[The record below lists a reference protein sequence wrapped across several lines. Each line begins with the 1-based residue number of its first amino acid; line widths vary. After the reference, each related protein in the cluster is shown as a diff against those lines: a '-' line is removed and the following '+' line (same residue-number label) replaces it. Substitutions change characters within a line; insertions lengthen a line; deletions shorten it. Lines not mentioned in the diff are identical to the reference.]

1 MSITIA
7 IVVNVTGNAW
17 AEAPDGSHRLLQPGD
32 ALMLGERLITAD
44 DGRVTLD
51 FGYNNEATVDS
62 GVSIL
67 ASAEL
72 ANNFVPAAT
81 DNSLEDSSVEQ
92 ALAAIEDALG
102 SSLDDI
108 EAPAAGIDG
117 GSAGGSSSV
126 RLARIVENI
135 NGADISLNL
144 QSLDSE
150 TPLINDG
157 GVTTGSTAEAQPLP
171 GSIAIDNV
179 SPVTGDSNNLIVN
192 GNSSNLL
199 AGNSIIVTVTDQNG
213 NSVSQTVTAGPDGKF
228 TSVISQFPNMVDGP
242 ITVGVSAQ
250 GSDGNL
256 VSATTEGSLDLIAGS
271 VSVTSTITDHSS
283 QTLGLDGTTTDIA
296 PGSAVTIVVTDS
308 NNNSLTTT
316 ATVGDDGSFS
326 LTGVDISGLVD
337 GDLAITVTGED
348 RNGNAVTDSA
358 SGSFDATAGALT
370 VSLDTVD
377 NTAQTAN
384 LSGTTTDV
392 APNEQV
398 AITITD
404 SAGNIVN
411 AIATVGADG
420 SYSLTGVDISSL
432 VDGSLT
438 VEASAQDRNGNALT
452 DSANGALD
460 ATAGDLT
467 VSVGTID
474 NTAQT
479 VNLSGTTTDVAPNG
493 QVAITMTDSAGNI
506 VNATATV
513 GADGSYSLTG
523 VDISSLVDG
532 DLTVEASAQDR
543 NGNAVSDSANGTFD
557 ATAGDLTVSVDTVD
571 STAQTANLS
580 GTTTDVALNSQVDL
594 TVTDSAGN
602 VVTATTTVG
611 ADGSYSLTG
620 VDISS
625 LVDGNLTVEA
635 TAQDRNGNAVSDSA
649 AGSLD
654 ATTGALTVSLDT
666 VDNAAQTVDLSGT
679 TADVAPNSQVNV
691 TITDSTG
698 NVVNAITTVGADGS
712 YSLTGVDIS
721 SLVDGDLTVE
731 ASAQGRNGNA
741 LTDSANGALD
751 ATGGALTV
759 SVDTIDNTAQTV
771 NLSGTTTDVAPN
783 EQVSITVTDSAGNV
797 VTATTTVGADGSY
810 TLTGVD
816 ISSLVDG
823 SLTVEASAQDRNGN
837 AVTDSATNSFD
848 ATAGALTVS
857 VDTVDNT
864 TQTADVSGTTSDVA
878 PNSQVNVT
886 ITDSAGNVVNA
897 TTTVGADG
905 AYTLTGVDIASLV
918 DGALTVEASAQDR
931 NGNAVND
938 SANGAF
944 DATGG
949 ALTVS
954 VDTIDTTAQTMNLS
968 GATTDVAPNEQI
980 AITITDSAGNAVT
993 ATTTVGTDG
1002 SYTLTG
1008 VDISSLVD
1016 GNLSVDASAQDRN
1029 GNTVSDSATG
1039 SFDATAGDL
1048 AVTISNVDNGAQTID
1063 LSGTTTDVAPNS
1075 QVNVTITDSA
1085 GNLVNTTTTL
1095 GADGSYTLTGV
1106 DISSLVD
1113 GDLTVEASAQDR
1125 NGNAVNDSANGTFDA
1140 TAGALTVSLDTVDNA
1155 GQTANLSGT
1164 TKDVAPNEEV
1174 SITVTDSAGNVV
1186 NTTATVGADGSYSLT
1201 GVDISSLVDGDLTV
1215 EASAQDRNGNA
1226 VSDSATDS
1234 VDATAGALTVSV
1246 DTIDNT
1252 AQTANLS
1259 GTTSDV
1265 APNEQVAITITDSA
1279 GNIVNAAATV
1289 SADGSY
1295 TLNGVDIS
1303 SLVDGN
1309 LTVEASAQDRNGNAV
1324 NDSANGA
1331 LDATDGALT
1340 VAVANIDNTTQAIDL
1355 SGTTT
1360 DVAPNEQV
1368 AITITDSA
1376 GNAVNAT
1383 ATVGA
1388 DGSYTLTGVDISSLV
1403 DGNLT
1408 VEATAQDRNG
1418 NAVSDSANGSLN
1430 AIAGDLTVT
1439 LDTVDNAAQ
1448 TVNLSGTTTDVA
1460 PNGQIAITIT
1470 DSAGNAVNA
1479 TTTVGADGAYT
1490 LTGVDISS
1498 LVDGNLTVEAT
1509 AQDRNGN
1516 AVTDS
1521 ANGSLDATAGDL
1533 TVSLDT
1539 VDNTA
1544 QTVNLSGTTTD
1555 VAPNEQV
1562 AITITDSAGNAVN
1575 ATTTVDADG
1584 AYTLTGMDISSLVDG
1599 DLTVEASAQDRNGNA
1614 ITDSATGT
1622 FDATTGDL
1630 TVAIANVDNGNQTI
1644 DLSGSTTDVAPNS
1657 QVNVAVTD
1665 SAGNVVNTT
1674 ATVDADGSYTLTG
1687 VDISSLVDGDL
1698 SVEAT
1703 AQDRNGNAVSDS
1715 ANGSLDATAGALSV
1729 SVDTIDNTTQTV
1741 NLSGTTTDVA
1751 PNSQVDVTITDADGH
1766 VVNTTA
1772 TVGADGS
1779 YTLAGV
1785 DISSLV
1791 DGNLTVEATA
1801 QDRNGNAVNDST
1813 TSILDATAGDLT
1825 VSLDIVNNATQTVN
1839 LSGTTNDVAPNEQVD
1854 IAVTD
1859 SAGNVVNTTAT
1870 VDADG
1875 SYTLTGVDISS
1886 LVDGNLTVEAT
1897 AQDRNGNAVTD
1908 SANGSLDATA
1918 GDLTVSVDTVDNTAQ
1933 TVNLSG
1939 TTTDVAPNGQIAIT
1953 ITDSAGNAVNATTTV
1968 GADGAYTLTG
1978 VDISSLVDGNL
1989 TIEATAQDR
1998 NGNAVSDSAAGSLD
2012 ATTGDLTVAIAN
2024 VDNGNQTADLS
2035 GSTTDVAPNSQVN
2048 VTITDSAGS
2057 TVTATAIVGAD
2068 GSYTL
2073 SGVDISSLVDGDLTA
2088 EASAQDRNGNHVS
2101 DSVTGSFDAT
2111 AGDLAVTISNVDNG
2125 AQTIDLSGTTTDVA
2139 PNSEVEVTITDSAG
2153 NVVNTTATVD
2163 ADGSY
2168 TLTGVDIAS
2177 LVDGNLTVEATAQDR
2192 NGNAV
2197 SDSANGT
2204 FDATAGD
2211 LTVSIA
2217 TIDNGNQTINLSGT
2231 TTDVAPNE
2239 QVSITIT
2246 DSSGNVVNTTA
2257 TVGADGSYTLNGLD
2271 ISSFE
2276 NGQISV
2282 SANAI
2287 DRNGQSVSDSD
2298 SDLLD
2303 KNFAPDAQA
2312 DSFGGVAVQGLFG
2325 EYYAYAQGSDGG
2337 NLSNVAQVKAFIAAN
2352 EADATFIG
2360 RNIDYG
2366 SVSGDLGG
2374 NGKVQSF
2381 LKDDAGSLSTDPENS
2396 SDAIVKLT
2404 GNLELQAG
2412 TYQFRVRADDG
2423 YRIEVNG
2430 QTVAEYNGNQGANT
2444 RTGSE
2449 FTLTGDGPHSVEI
2462 VYWDQGGAAQLRI
2475 ELREQGGAYEIF
2487 GSQHASHGSENPALV
2502 VNENQTLEIDPA
2514 VLLGNDSDSNGDIL
2528 TIQSVQSA
2536 TNGTVSINGDGN
2548 IVFTPD
2554 EHYSG
2559 NASFTYTASD
2569 GRGGTDTATVTLDVK
2584 PVASAPTLSLQDAV
2598 SAQVGA
2604 TTIST
2609 GSSDTVVD
2617 PVAFNSGDGISREA
2631 LESEL
2636 NVAQNYLNNRFD
2648 PSGTGVNDSGTV
2660 NIQDGKLTEA
2670 TYKLSAGT
2678 EIRWDYT
2685 FINGEDDFWEVSR
2698 GFNDIVALVVIS
2710 PSGARETIL
2719 VDSSENKYPDQSATG
2734 IQSFTATESGHHQ
2747 FQWIVLNG
2755 GDKNKDSSLTLS
2767 APSFA
2772 LPNVA
2777 GSFGVPVD
2785 LAINAELAD
2794 PDGSETLLI
2803 TIAGVPAGGALSA
2816 GTLNADGSWSLVS
2829 GDLENLQLLPPVD
2842 YNGDVQ
2848 LTITATATE
2857 SANDDSASVTD
2868 TLSVTITQTN
2878 NTTSGTEG
2886 NDTLQGAAS
2895 DDLMRGYTGNDSL
2908 SGGDGNDYLFGG
2920 AGNDT
2925 LIGGTGSDVLTGGMG
2940 ADVFQWELGD
2950 ASDADPTQDVIT
2962 DFALDNQGY
2971 TGAGDGDQLN
2981 FTDLL
2986 HDADAASISNYL
2998 MAQEEDGD
3006 TVIYVNTGGTLD
3018 NNTDNANQSIVLSG
3032 VSMDG
3037 QSSEQFI
3044 DSLLASNQIKI
3055 E

>member
-1 MSITIA
+1 
-7 IVVNVTGNAW
+7 
-17 AEAPDGSHRLLQPGD
+17 
-32 ALMLGERLITAD
+32 
-44 DGRVTLD
+44 
-51 FGYNNEATVDS
+51 
-62 GVSIL
+62 
-67 ASAEL
+67 
-72 ANNFVPAAT
+72 
-81 DNSLEDSSVEQ
+81 
-92 ALAAIEDALG
+92 
-102 SSLDDI
+102 
-108 EAPAAGIDG
+108 
-117 GSAGGSSSV
+117 
-126 RLARIVENI
+126 
-135 NGADISLNL
+135 
-144 QSLDSE
+144 
-150 TPLINDG
+150 
-157 GVTTGSTAEAQPLP
+157 
-171 GSIAIDNV
+171 
-179 SPVTGDSNNLIVN
+179 
-192 GNSSNLL
+192 
-199 AGNSIIVTVTDQNG
+199 
-213 NSVSQTVTAGPDGKF
+213 
-228 TSVISQFPNMVDGP
+228 
-242 ITVGVSAQ
+242 
-250 GSDGNL
+250 
-256 VSATTEGSLDLIAGS
+256 
-271 VSVTSTITDHSS
+271 
-283 QTLGLDGTTTDIA
+283 
-296 PGSAVTIVVTDS
+296 
-308 NNNSLTTT
+308 
-316 ATVGDDGSFS
+316 
-326 LTGVDISGLVD
+326 
-337 GDLAITVTGED
+337 
-348 RNGNAVTDSA
+348 
-358 SGSFDATAGALT
+358 
-370 VSLDTVD
+370 
-377 NTAQTAN
+377 
-384 LSGTTTDV
+384 
-392 APNEQV
+392 
-398 AITITD
+398 
-404 SAGNIVN
+404 
-411 AIATVGADG
+411 
-420 SYSLTGVDISSL
+420 
-432 VDGSLT
+432 
-438 VEASAQDRNGNALT
+438 
-452 DSANGALD
+452 
-460 ATAGDLT
+460 
-467 VSVGTID
+467 
-474 NTAQT
+474 
-479 VNLSGTTTDVAPNG
+479 
-493 QVAITMTDSAGNI
+493 
-506 VNATATV
+506 
-513 GADGSYSLTG
+513 
-523 VDISSLVDG
+523 
-532 DLTVEASAQDR
+532 
-543 NGNAVSDSANGTFD
+543 
-557 ATAGDLTVSVDTVD
+557 
-571 STAQTANLS
+571 
-580 GTTTDVALNSQVDL
+580 
-594 TVTDSAGN
+594 
-602 VVTATTTVG
+602 
-611 ADGSYSLTG
+611 
-620 VDISS
+620 
-625 LVDGNLTVEA
+625 
-635 TAQDRNGNAVSDSA
+635 
-649 AGSLD
+649 
-654 ATTGALTVSLDT
+654 
-666 VDNAAQTVDLSGT
+666 
-679 TADVAPNSQVNV
+679 
-691 TITDSTG
+691 
-698 NVVNAITTVGADGS
+698 
-712 YSLTGVDIS
+712 
-721 SLVDGDLTVE
+721 
-731 ASAQGRNGNA
+731 
-741 LTDSANGALD
+741 
-751 ATGGALTV
+751 
-759 SVDTIDNTAQTV
+759 
-771 NLSGTTTDVAPN
+771 
-783 EQVSITVTDSAGNV
+783 
-797 VTATTTVGADGSY
+797 
-810 TLTGVD
+810 
-816 ISSLVDG
+816 
-823 SLTVEASAQDRNGN
+823 
-837 AVTDSATNSFD
+837 
-848 ATAGALTVS
+848 
-857 VDTVDNT
+857 
-864 TQTADVSGTTSDVA
+864 
-878 PNSQVNVT
+878 
-886 ITDSAGNVVNA
+886 
-897 TTTVGADG
+897 
-905 AYTLTGVDIASLV
+905 
-918 DGALTVEASAQDR
+918 
-931 NGNAVND
+931 
-938 SANGAF
+938 
-944 DATGG
+944 
-949 ALTVS
+949 
-954 VDTIDTTAQTMNLS
+954 
-968 GATTDVAPNEQI
+968 
-980 AITITDSAGNAVT
+980 
-993 ATTTVGTDG
+993 
-1002 SYTLTG
+1002 
-1008 VDISSLVD
+1008 
-1016 GNLSVDASAQDRN
+1016 
-1029 GNTVSDSATG
+1029 
-1039 SFDATAGDL
+1039 
-1048 AVTISNVDNGAQTID
+1048 
-1063 LSGTTTDVAPNS
+1063 
-1075 QVNVTITDSA
+1075 
-1085 GNLVNTTTTL
+1085 
-1095 GADGSYTLTGV
+1095 
-1106 DISSLVD
+1106 
-1113 GDLTVEASAQDR
+1113 
-1125 NGNAVNDSANGTFDA
+1125 
-1140 TAGALTVSLDTVDNA
+1140 
-1155 GQTANLSGT
+1155 
-1164 TKDVAPNEEV
+1164 
-1174 SITVTDSAGNVV
+1174 
-1186 NTTATVGADGSYSLT
+1186 
-1201 GVDISSLVDGDLTV
+1201 
-1215 EASAQDRNGNA
+1215 
-1226 VSDSATDS
+1226 
-1234 VDATAGALTVSV
+1234 
-1246 DTIDNT
+1246 
-1252 AQTANLS
+1252 
-1259 GTTSDV
+1259 
-1265 APNEQVAITITDSA
+1265 
-1279 GNIVNAAATV
+1279 
-1289 SADGSY
+1289 
-1295 TLNGVDIS
+1295 
-1303 SLVDGN
+1303 
-1309 LTVEASAQDRNGNAV
+1309 
-1324 NDSANGA
+1324 
-1331 LDATDGALT
+1331 
-1340 VAVANIDNTTQAIDL
+1340 
-1355 SGTTT
+1355 
-1360 DVAPNEQV
+1360 
-1368 AITITDSA
+1368 
-1376 GNAVNAT
+1376 
-1383 ATVGA
+1383 
-1388 DGSYTLTGVDISSLV
+1388 
-1403 DGNLT
+1403 
-1408 VEATAQDRNG
+1408 
-1418 NAVSDSANGSLN
+1418 
-1430 AIAGDLTVT
+1430 
-1439 LDTVDNAAQ
+1439 
-1448 TVNLSGTTTDVA
+1448 
-1460 PNGQIAITIT
+1460 
-1470 DSAGNAVNA
+1470 
-1479 TTTVGADGAYT
+1479 
-1490 LTGVDISS
+1490 
-1498 LVDGNLTVEAT
+1498 
-1509 AQDRNGN
+1509 
-1516 AVTDS
+1516 
-1521 ANGSLDATAGDL
+1521 
-1533 TVSLDT
+1533 
-1539 VDNTA
+1539 
-1544 QTVNLSGTTTD
+1544 
-1555 VAPNEQV
+1555 
-1562 AITITDSAGNAVN
+1562 
-1575 ATTTVDADG
+1575 
-1584 AYTLTGMDISSLVDG
+1584 
-1599 DLTVEASAQDRNGNA
+1599 
-1614 ITDSATGT
+1614 
-1622 FDATTGDL
+1622 
-1630 TVAIANVDNGNQTI
+1630 
-1644 DLSGSTTDVAPNS
+1644 
-1657 QVNVAVTD
+1657 
-1665 SAGNVVNTT
+1665 
-1674 ATVDADGSYTLTG
+1674 
-1687 VDISSLVDGDL
+1687 
-1698 SVEAT
+1698 
-1703 AQDRNGNAVSDS
+1703 
-1715 ANGSLDATAGALSV
+1715 
-1729 SVDTIDNTTQTV
+1729 
-1741 NLSGTTTDVA
+1741 
-1751 PNSQVDVTITDADGH
+1751 
-1766 VVNTTA
+1766 
-1772 TVGADGS
+1772 
-1779 YTLAGV
+1779 
-1785 DISSLV
+1785 
-1791 DGNLTVEATA
+1791 
-1801 QDRNGNAVNDST
+1801 
-1813 TSILDATAGDLT
+1813 
-1825 VSLDIVNNATQTVN
+1825 
-1839 LSGTTNDVAPNEQVD
+1839 
-1854 IAVTD
+1854 
-1859 SAGNVVNTTAT
+1859 
-1870 VDADG
+1870 
-1875 SYTLTGVDISS
+1875 
-1886 LVDGNLTVEAT
+1886 
-1897 AQDRNGNAVTD
+1897 
-1908 SANGSLDATA
+1908 DATA

-1968 GADGAYTLTG
+1968 DADGAYTLTG
-1978 VDISSLVDGNL
+1978 VDISSLVDGSL
-1989 TIEATAQDR
+1989 TVEATAQDR
-1998 NGNAVSDSAAGSLD
+1998 NGNAV
-2012 ATTGDLTVAIAN
+2012 
-2024 VDNGNQTADLS
+2024 
-2035 GSTTDVAPNSQVN
+2035 
-2048 VTITDSAGS
+2048 TDSA
-2057 TVTATAIVGAD
+2057 
-2068 GSYTL
+2068 
-2073 SGVDISSLVDGDLTA
+2073 
-2088 EASAQDRNGNHVS
+2088 
-2101 DSVTGSFDAT
+2101 TGSFDAT
-2111 AGDLAVTISNVDNG
+2111 AGDLAVTISNVDND

-2139 PNSEVEVTITDSAG
+2139 LNSQVDLTVTDSAG
-2153 NVVNTTATVD
+2153 NVVNTTTTVN

-2168 TLTGVDIAS
+2168 TLTGVDISS
-2177 LVDGNLTVEATAQDR
+2177 LVDGSLTVEATAQDR

-2197 SDSANGT
+2197 TDSANGSL
-2204 FDATAGD
+2204 DAIAGD

-2312 DSFGGVAVQGLFG
+2312 DSFDGVAVQGLFG